1 MGAGVVRSTG
11 GRVDTQKGGGVGRS
25 GMGSLCDPLDAS
37 LSLSVS
43 DTWGFWLLRAIS
55 EAGCVCVYLCLCALR
70 VCACACTH
78 KHARS
83 CVRMGLGLRVWLVM
97 GQPLGLP
104 EACQGSLRQRPDGHL
119 GSWEMSVE
127 GLAGHTGATQ
137 VCRGCQSPCHLPR
150 EASETQK

>member
-1 MGAGVVRSTG
+1 MEVG
-11 GRVDTQKGGGVGRS
+11 GWEACVILL
-25 GMGSLCDPLDAS
+25 MPLS
-37 LSLSVS
+37 LSLSFSVS

-104 EACQGSLRQRPDGHL
+104 KACQGSLRQRPDGHL